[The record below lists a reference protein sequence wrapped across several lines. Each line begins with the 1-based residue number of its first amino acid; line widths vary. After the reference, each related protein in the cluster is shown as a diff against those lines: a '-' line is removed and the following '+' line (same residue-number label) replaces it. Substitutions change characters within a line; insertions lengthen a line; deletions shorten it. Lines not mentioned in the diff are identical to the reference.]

1 MLQWLEEIVL
11 RAAAA
16 PEDLTRFL
24 HCETLTTLWPELY
37 LPNGVRQA
45 GDEHHPVLRAGAV
58 P

>member
-24 HCETLTTLWPELY
+24 HRETLTTLRPELY

-45 GDEHHPVLRAGAV
+45 RDEHHLMLRTGAV